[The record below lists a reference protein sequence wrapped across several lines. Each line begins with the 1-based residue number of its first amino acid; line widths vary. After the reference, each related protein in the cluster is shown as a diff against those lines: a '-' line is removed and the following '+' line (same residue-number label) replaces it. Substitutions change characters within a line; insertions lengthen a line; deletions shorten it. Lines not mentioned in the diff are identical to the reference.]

1 MGSCYSSFKV
11 CIFIL
16 SLTPY
21 ILWARVLALEV
32 VSEAGRKLL
41 VSRIKEEA
49 ISPIAHLG
57 KDENGDHY
65 PFSTK
70 IAAMAIPGVLL
81 LCCMFICP
89 CFQQKKK
96 DVHSADSQ
104 RDLTLMD
111 SSSSFE
117 MSLPPEKITA
127 SPWRHAPP
135 SPSPSRFAPP
145 SPNTSRHPLSSPRH
159 PMSPKLNRFG
169 SVHLNF
175 SQIAKA
181 THNFSSAFMIGEGGF
196 GTVYKAQLPGGQW
209 IAVKR
214 AKREN
219 FDSTEFNSEI
229 EILSKI
235 EHRSLVKLI
244 GYVDKG
250 NERLIVTEYVSNG
263 TLREH
268 LDGQRD
274 RILDFSQ
281 RLEIAI
287 DVAHGLTYLHLYAEK
302 QIIHRD
308 VKSSN
313 ILLADNYK
321 AKVADFGF
329 ARVGPVDGDHTH
341 ISTKV
346 KGTVGYLDP
355 EYMKT
360 YQLTPKSDVY
370 SFGILLLEILT
381 GRRPVE
387 AKRPIAERVT
397 VRWAIFSYNEGNVLR
412 LLDPLLK
419 EAVDGEILKKI
430 FGLAFQCSAPV
441 RADRPDMKTVGEQ
454 LWAIRMDYQNR
465 RRG

>member
-1 MGSCYSSFKV
+1 MGSFYYSLKV
-11 CIFIL
+11 CMCVL
-16 SLTPY
+16 SLTTC
-21 ILWARVLALEV
+21 ILWARVLALEA

-49 ISPIAHLG
+49 NSPIAHLD
-57 KDENGDHY
+57 KDKNGYHY
-65 PFSTK
+65 PFPSK
-70 IAAMAIPGVLL
+70 IVAMAVPGVFL
-81 LCCMFICP
+81 LCCMFVCP
-89 CFQQKKK
+89 CFQPKKK
-96 DVHSADSQ
+96 DIHSADSQ
-104 RDLTLMD
+104 KDLTLMD
-111 SSSSFE
+111 SSSSFDT
-117 MSLPPEKITA
+117 SLHPEKITA

-135 SPSPSRFAPP
+135 SPSPSRFPPP
-145 SPNTSRHPLSSPRH
+145 SPNTSRHPPSSPRH

-181 THNFSSAFMIGEGGF
+181 THNFSSAFKIGEGGF

-214 AKREN
+214 AKRES

-244 GYVDKG
+244 GFVDRE
-250 NERLIVTEYVSNG
+250 NERLIVTEYVLNG

-287 DVAHGLTYLHLYAEK
+287 DVAHALTYLHLYAEK

-313 ILLADNYK
+313 ILLTDNYK

-329 ARVGPVDGDHTH
+329 ARVGSVDGDKTH

-387 AKRPIAERVT
+387 PKRPIAERVT
-397 VRWAIFSYNEGNVLR
+397 VRWAIHSYNEGDVLK
-412 LLDPLLK
+412 LLDPLMN
-419 EAVDGEILKKI
+419 EAIDGEILKKI

-441 RADRPDMKTVGEQ
+441 RMDRPDMKTVGEQ
-454 LWAIRMDYQNR
+454 LWAIRMDYQSTR
-465 RRG
+465 QG